1 MKKNTDTSL
10 IANINRQ
17 GEPATIDLG
26 RRKVMRYSLISIAGL
41 ISTQLVGCDTVP
53 EGDLLPPDENG
64 LSLLPGFT
72 SRIVAESRST
82 VAGSSYVWHGSP
94 DGGETFATPDG
105 GWIYVSNSELA
116 AEAGGVGA
124 IRFAADGTIVDA
136 YPILQET
143 NRNCAGGKTPWGTWL
158 SCEEDG
164 DNGRVFE
171 CDPFGINPAVELPAL
186 GKCNHEAV
194 AVDNVKQQLYLTEDV
209 SDGRL
214 YRFTPD
220 AYPDLST
227 GTLEAAE
234 FAPDFGSVTWHIVPD
249 PSASSQ
255 SMRSQVPST
264 TRFDGGEGIIF
275 RDGVV
280 YFTTKGDD
288 RVWAYDTDT
297 EELTIIYDAGSFS
310 SPLLTGV
317 DNIVAAPS
325 GELFVAEDG
334 GNMQVVAIR
343 EDGSVYPF
351 VQVMS
356 QPLSEVCGPA
366 FSPDRTRF
374 YFSSQR
380 GKTGNLYSG
389 GITYEITGPFV

>member
-1 MKKNTDTSL
+1 MKIDSDTPS
-10 IANINRQ
+10 IMQVDKQ
-17 GEPATIDLG
+17 GKQATIDIG
-26 RRKVMRYSLISIAGL
+26 RRKVMRYSLVSIAGL
-41 ISTQLVGCDTVP
+41 ISTQLIGCDTTP

-64 LSLLPGFT
+64 LSLLPGFS
-72 SRIVAESRST
+72 SRIVANSGST

-94 DGGETFATPDG
+94 DGGETFATADG
-105 GWIYVSNSELA
+105 GWIYVSNAELSGGN
-116 AEAGGVGA
+116 GGVGA

-136 YPILQET
+136 YPILQGT

-164 DNGRVFE
+164 NSGRVFE
-171 CDPFGINPAVELPAL
+171 CDPLGNLPAVELPAL
-186 GKCNHEAV
+186 GRCNHEAV
-194 AVDNVKQQLYLTEDV
+194 AVDDVKQQLYLTEDTG
-209 SDGRL
+209 DGRL
-214 YRFTPD
+214 YRFTPY
-220 AYPDLST
+220 AYPDLSA

-234 FAPDFGSVTWHIVPD
+234 FASGFGSVTWHEIPD

-255 SMRSQVPST
+255 PMRNQVPT
-264 TRFDGGEGIIF
+264 TTPFDGGEGIIY
-275 RDGVV
+275 RDGIV
-280 YFTTKGDD
+280 YFTTKGDN
-288 RVWAYDTDT
+288 RVWAYDTNT
-297 EELTIIYDAGSFS
+297 EELTIIYDAGSFT

-380 GKTGNLYSG
+380 GTSGNTSTG
-389 GITYEITGPFV
+389 GITYEITGPFA